1 MVRAA
6 AATVAVGA
14 TDTTFADFFLIRS
27 DATDSDIIC
36 GSSQAGR
43 SVRGDFDRSSSPA
56 AVQPPVRGPVRQRR
70 PAGNDQSRRLA
81 RPRSGCTKA
90 TGGGVRRTS
99 IRLRRA
105 LKAKNP
111 GRP

>member
-43 SVRGDFDRSSSPA
+43 SVRGEFNRPCAWA
-56 AVQPPVRGPVRQRR
+56 AVQPPAPGPVRPVAPARKRAIASPGEATQRMH
-70 PAGNDQSRRLA
+70 
-81 RPRSGCTKA
+81 
-90 TGGGVRRTS
+90 
-99 IRLRRA
+99 
-105 LKAKNP
+105 
-111 GRP
+111 